1 MATKT
6 IYVSKEPN
14 SNKIKL
20 RDSDGNDPG
29 NDDLT
34 TLVDPNDTVEW
45 RLDTNSGLEGI
56 IGVKKKN
63 DTNDLLTGEPQES
76 NGVWSATVVPVSP
89 GKGKNEKYKIGYKI
103 PNDDKKHWDDPKLQM
118 NI

>member
-6 IYVSKEPN
+6 IYVRKDPN
-14 SNKIKL
+14 SNKIIL
-20 RDSDGNDPG
+20 RDSDGNNPG

-45 RLDTNSGLEGI
+45 RLDTNSDLEEL
-56 IGVKKKN
+56 IGVKKKK
-63 DTNDLLTGEPQES
+63 DTHDLLTAEPTVE
-76 NGVWSATVVPVSP
+76 NGVWTATVVAVSP
-89 GKGKNEKYKIGYKI
+89 GKGKKEKYKIGYKTKD
-103 PNDDKKHWDDPKLQM
+103 NKKHWDDPKLQM